1 MRFSVL
7 FCLLILVAL
16 LTVEVDVKLTNFLS
30 IVQIKLYLGQ
40 EEKAFQKTFQETN
53 KGKSKAGQ
61 GKANET
67 TKSQHKN
74 VQEVKE
80 GISGNGR

>member
-40 EEKAFQKTFQETN
+40 EEKAFQEAFQKTFQETN

-74 VQEVKE
+74 VQ
-80 GISGNGR
+80 

>member
-16 LTVEVDVKLTNFLS
+16 LTVEVDVKLSNFLS
-30 IVQIKLYLGQ
+30 IVKIKLYLGQ
-40 EEKAFQKTFQETN
+40 EEKAFQKAFQETN

-74 VQEVKE
+74 VQ
-80 GISGNGR
+80 

>member
-16 LTVEVDVKLTNFLS
+16 LTVEVDVKISNFLS

-40 EEKAFQKTFQETN
+40 EEKAEQS
-53 KGKSKAGQ
+53 KGKSEGKSKGESKGKCKAEQGQ
-61 GKANET
+61 ANET

-74 VQEVKE
+74 VQ
-80 GISGNGR
+80 